1 MDINTFRD
9 RIEYKGDLDKL
20 FEKVSESYGL
30 GKYISFS
37 PILQGYEDFNIILT
51 TEKGKYFVKVFAK
64 FRDTKEVEQYIHMM
78 LKALDKGIK
87 HPKLL
92 KNPDGYLYARKLGGA
107 NVSLAVM
114 DYIIGEDFFRLQ
126 EKPSE
131 EEMRFL
137 AQQAAKINTI
147 DFKPKFVYDSWAI
160 PNFLKEYE
168 KIKDKLE
175 NDDHELIKPLVEM
188 FPKLEIEKLP
198 HCFVHGDIIS
208 TNVMRADDGGLYIID
223 FAVANWYPRIQ
234 ELAVLLCDLLFVP
247 DKETFQKNYD
257 LALNEYQ
264 KIIKLND
271 IELKTLP
278 TYIKLAHAMHIIPS
292 TREKLL
298 NNITLP
304 ENEFWLKSGQE
315 GLRFTTEL
323 WPN

>member
-1 MDINTFRD
+1 MDINTFRK
-9 RIEYKGDLDKL
+9 RIEYNGDLDKL
-20 FEKVSESYGL
+20 FEKVSESYGF
-30 GKYISFS
+30 GKYISFA

-51 TEKGKYFVKVFAK
+51 TEKGKFFVKVFAK
-64 FRDTKEVEQYIHMM
+64 FKDTKEVEQYIQMM
-78 LKALDKGIK
+78 LKALEKGIK

-92 KNPDGYLYARKLGGA
+92 KNPDGYLYARKLEGA

-114 DYIIGEDFFRLQ
+114 DCIIGEDFFRLQ

-160 PNFLKEYE
+160 PNFLNEYE
-168 KIKDKLE
+168 KVKDKLTKE
-175 NDDHELIKPLVEM
+175 DSELIKPLVEL
-188 FPKLEIEKLP
+188 FPKLEIDLLP

-208 TNVMRADDGGLYIID
+208 TNVMRSKDDGLFIID

-247 DKETFQKNYD
+247 DKEQFQNNYD

-264 KIIKLND
+264 KIIRLEENE
-271 IELKTLP
+271 IKTLP
-278 TYIKLAHAMHIIPS
+278 IYIKLAHAMHIIPS

-298 NNITLP
+298 NNNTLP

-315 GLRFTTEL
+315 GLKFTSEL
-323 WPN
+323 WP